1 MNTFSPSF
9 IVYSFCRWSE
19 RERDRETD
27 KNREREREI
36 ACIETQIY
44 CVVGIVLGSG
54 KIVIVNNLNS
64 SLPSG
69 GF

>member
-1 MNTFSPSF
+1 MYIAF
-9 IVYSFCRWSE
+9 VGGVKG
-19 RERDRETD
+19 RETE
-27 KNREREREI
+27 KQTKIEKEREI